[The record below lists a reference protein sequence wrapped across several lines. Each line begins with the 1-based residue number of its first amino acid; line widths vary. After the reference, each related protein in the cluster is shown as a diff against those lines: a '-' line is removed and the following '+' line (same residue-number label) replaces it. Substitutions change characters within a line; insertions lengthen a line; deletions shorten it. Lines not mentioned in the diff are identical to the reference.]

1 MNAATT
7 ARTAVDHVNTPSPS
21 KFLDLN
27 MLVMCA
33 EALST
38 AELQALLDRLDAEV
52 RPYAARGRVADYIPG
67 LATVDPSRFGIAL
80 ATVDGEVLG
89 SGDFETRFSIQSV
102 SKAFALALVLAKDGD
117 ALWTRVGREPS
128 GNPFNSLI
136 QLENERGIPR
146 NPFINAGALVVV
158 DRMLSQTGD
167 AVGPLLDLLRAESGA
182 HDITID
188 SEVARSEAAHG
199 HRNAALA
206 HFMASYGNLENPVAT
221 VLDHYVRHC
230 AIAMS
235 CRELAHAGLV
245 LARHGVRTDGSRLLT
260 RSEAKRINSVL
271 LTCGTY
277 DAAGDFAYRV
287 GLPGKSGVGGG
298 ILTVIPGRG
307 CLVVW
312 GPALDRAGNSV
323 AGVEALDRFTTV
335 TGWSVF

>member
-1 MNAATT
+1 M
-7 ARTAVDHVNTPSPS
+7 TPP
-21 KFLDLN
+21 
-27 MLVMCA
+27 
-33 EALST
+33 
-38 AELQALLDRLDAEV
+38 ELQLLLETITREA
-52 RPYAARGRVADYIPG
+52 RPFAAHGKVATYIPA
-67 LATVDPSRFGIAL
+67 LASVDPARFGVAF
-80 ATVDGEVLG
+80 AGVDEAVLG
-89 SGDFETRFSIQSV
+89 AGDFEPRFSIQSV

-117 ALWTRVGREPS
+117 ALWHRVGREPS
-128 GNPFNSLI
+128 GNPFNSLV
-136 QLENERGIPR
+136 QLEVEQGIPR

-158 DRMLSQTGD
+158 DRLLSLTGD
-167 AVGPLLDLLRAESGA
+167 ATRTLVDFLRAEAGA
-182 HDITID
+182 PDVDVDAT
-188 SEVARSEAAHG
+188 VARSEAEHG

-206 HFMASYGNLENPVAT
+206 HFIASYQNLDNPVDV

-235 CRELAHAGLV
+235 CRELARAGLF
-245 LARHGVRTDGSRLLT
+245 LARHGVRADGTSILT
-260 RSEAKRINSVL
+260 SSEAKRINSIL

-312 GPALDRAGNSV
+312 GPALDKVGNSV
-323 AGVEALDRFTTV
+323 AGVEALDRFTTA